1 MRTDART
8 KCASFFSSFIFQQFL
23 DAKALRSAVIGVLSL
38 LSVGLPSQP
47 SRVNFVSCIFHTS
60 WYYIVTLFVITF
72 YFVLPILPFSKNLTY
87 IVTPCTIASLHD
99 IFFVNIPISVCVC
112 VSLSL
117 GNRCIRA
124 HRLFQYI
131 FKHVNFTTK
140 SGLCGESV
148 KEIIII
154 IPSESTH
161 ILA

>member
-8 KCASFFSSFIFQQFL
+8 DCASFFSSFIFQQFL
-23 DAKALRSAVIGVLSL
+23 DAKALRSAAIGVLSL

-99 IFFVNIPISVCVC
+99 IFFFVNIPISVCVC
-112 VSLSL
+112 LSLSWKPMHP
-117 GNRCIRA
+117 RA
-124 HRLFQYI
+124 SPVSIYFQTCQFYHQVGSLRR
-131 FKHVNFTTK
+131 KRQRNHHHH
-140 SGLCGESV
+140 
-148 KEIIII
+148 
-154 IPSESTH
+154 P
-161 ILA
+161 